1 MSDSRDYLG
10 EYARTV
16 QERIRQVD
24 TVLRT
29 NDRLVEQS
37 KAVIDRSWDLLRTAP
52 QMDTPHQG
60 AGASVPNATPLASG
74 PNPTETATSTATTP
88 QTTASA
94 KP

>member
-52 QMDTPHQG
+52 QMDTP
-60 AGASVPNATPLASG
+60 SG
-74 PNPTETATSTATTP
+74 RRRLRPERDALGLRPESDRDGH
-88 QTTASA
+88 
-94 KP
+94 